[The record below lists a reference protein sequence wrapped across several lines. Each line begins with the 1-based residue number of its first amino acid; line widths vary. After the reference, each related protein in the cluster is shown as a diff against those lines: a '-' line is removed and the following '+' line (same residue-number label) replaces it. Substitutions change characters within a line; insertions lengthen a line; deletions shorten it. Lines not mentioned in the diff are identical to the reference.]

1 MEEHTPSLAKD
12 DGSFLK
18 PGEKADLKYVV
29 LKETAVDRSESPRV
43 TDSDR
48 EVTAVT
54 VDGMAL
60 VHRHQRIVSTA
71 TFENLTDNIIDKLV
85 TQMRV
90 HKAARCDIVFDRY
103 LVISL

>member
-1 MEEHTPSLAKD
+1 MEEHTPSLAED

-18 PGEKADLKYVV
+18 PGEKAKLKYVL

-60 VHRHQRIVSTA
+60 VHRHHRIVSTA
-71 TFENLTDNIIDKLV
+71 TFENLTDNIYLSKTILLYSID
-85 TQMRV
+85 
-90 HKAARCDIVFDRY
+90 I
-103 LVISL
+103 